1 MHVILKEVWYI
12 TLKVMWAKKN
22 EAIIWFKRL
31 NWKSMNNS
39 KWIYNS
45 NLVYVTTWWEHWCGT
60 LTHFSSVP
68 MKMWGEIESL
78 ISSCMA
84 VIDSLGKNLS
94 FRKCWHCAET
104 ENTQFNSKHLIFPQ
118 LYTCAH
124 YLSLLES
131 PCQGYSMFV
140 CVAAWPWGC
149 ARDCPWMASFHFE
162 TEQIGHLS

>member
-94 FRKCWHCAET
+94 FRKCWHCVET
-104 ENTQFNSKHLIFPQ
+104 ENTQFNSKHHSCIIVHTIWAFWKVHAKV
-118 LYTCAH
+118 TVC
-124 YLSLLES
+124 LSVLLHGHEGV
-131 PCQGYSMFV
+131 QETVHG
-140 CVAAWPWGC
+140 WL
-149 ARDCPWMASFHFE
+149 HF
-162 TEQIGHLS
+162 TLRRSR